1 MKKTFPLQRE
11 GRHPDR
17 VLDALKHELR
27 KYQARERRRPLPP
40 ETDFWDFVC
49 RLGADEASA
58 QPVHP
63 AELNRQLDALAQ
75 GGNPNAGPTPSTSVP
90 QALASTT
97 LQLRRLPCMEL
108 VLWRSTPVRPLF
120 QRLVIQRDQPGRRGN
135 DSVRDLP

>member
-17 VLDALKHELR
+17 VLDAVKHELR
-27 KYQARERRRPLPP
+27 KYLARERQRPLPP
-40 ETDFWDFVC
+40 QTDFWDFDC

-75 GGNPNAGPTPSTSVP
+75 SGATQCHVELV
-90 QALASTT
+90 ARAARRKWEARAASTAT
-97 LQLRRLPCMEL
+97 DAPAQSSDGP
-108 VLWRSTPVRPLF
+108 
-120 QRLVIQRDQPGRRGN
+120 QP
-135 DSVRDLP
+135 DADPAA

>member
-40 ETDFWDFVC
+40 ETDFWDFDC
-49 RLGADEASA
+49 RFGADEASA

-75 GGNPNAGPTPSTSVP
+75 GGATQCYVELQAKAVRRKWEARAEGTEADGPAQSADDADTDE
-90 QALASTT
+90 
-97 LQLRRLPCMEL
+97 LPAA
-108 VLWRSTPVRPLF
+108 
-120 QRLVIQRDQPGRRGN
+120 
-135 DSVRDLP
+135 